1 MARMTAGSAVGLLK
15 KDRMTVCFAAGLLKK
30 DRMTAGFAVGLL
42 TALRFGS
49 SLAPGIVV
57 GTQYF
62 SGTPASQEF
71 SLPLARMTVCFAA
84 GLLKK
89 DRMTVCSAAGLL
101 TALRFGSSPTPFS
114 FTCRPSFRTSLLS
127 FFHSIGRSLRRRHR
141 IPARIQKK
149 KCHRKIRPFSP
160 ESV

>member
-1 MARMTAGSAVGLLK
+1 MARMTAGSAV
-15 KDRMTVCFAAGLLKK
+15 GLLKK

-71 SLPLARMTVCFAA
+71 SLPLARMTVCFAAGLLKKDRMTVCFAA